1 MRVVIAITL
10 MLLTAS
16 ARAAEPDLSSPKA
29 AAKSLFN
36 AITAADRE
44 AVAASLYS
52 TNADQAQLASAMADM
67 IVAGKKLGDASR
79 DRFGKSGDPI
89 GRGML
94 DPADLTKIDDAAV
107 TETGDSATLTVA
119 GQPRP
124 MSFRKQDGKWKLVI
138 TDFGGAAPE
147 NITKQIRLVRLM
159 TEAIE
164 TSAKEIAAGEY
175 KTPDAALTAIQQ
187 RLHAVM
193 LQFYRPATTRSATMP
208 ATGPAATGPAALSP
222 ATRSRPD

>member
-1 MRVVIAITL
+1 MMRRFATVILFVLA
-10 MLLTAS
+10 TA
-16 ARAAEPDLSSPKA
+16 AAAAEPDLSTPKT

-36 AITAADRE
+36 AITAADRD

-52 TNADQAQLASAMADM
+52 ANAEQQQLASAMSDL

-79 DRFGKSGDPI
+79 NRFGKSGDPI

-94 DPADLTKIDDAAV
+94 DPADLTKIDAAEV
-107 TETGDSATLTVA
+107 NETGDTATLTVA

-138 TDFGGAAPE
+138 TDFAGAAPD
-147 NITKQIRLVRLM
+147 NIAKQIQLVRLM

-164 TSAKEIAAGEY
+164 TSAREISAGDY
-175 KTPDAALTAIQQ
+175 KAPDAALTAIQQ
-187 RLHAVM
+187 RLHGVM

-208 ATGPAATGPAALSP
+208 STSPVPPAASQPAGR
-222 ATRSRPD
+222 TRQD